1 MKAGALDY
9 LQKLELNR
17 DTLQRAVRMALQ
29 QSRLRQLEAR
39 LQHKERRDA
48 MGQLAASVAHE
59 INNPASCL
67 LNNMTVALERVTELK
82 QRHVAAPESTS
93 AKLLD
98 ELDECIRDSL
108 AGVRSISQVTKDFGD
123 LAHSGPKQRVCLN
136 LSELAEHTVKLLAA
150 KAGGRCELT
159 VQAACG
165 PHVLGNRSQLMQ
177 AIMNLVDNAI
187 EAIPPGAPDQN
198 WVRVSVT
205 ATATSVRLHVDDSG
219 SGVPEPLLPRLFEPF
234 FTTKPRGQGVGLA
247 LTLTQS
253 IARAHAGRLEFER
266 LLGGSRFSLV
276 LPRDCHDR
284 SRLSRPAVPRAEP
297 SGGKLLIIDDE
308 GAVLRSLKRVL
319 QTHYEVI
326 TAANAKSAY
335 AAANTHDFDA
345 VLCDLSMPGEDG
357 VDVFRHLSEAHPQLA
372 RTLMFLSAASASD
385 GLRQKAITTCRPV
398 LSKPI
403 EAQKL
408 IEAIERCKFERGP
421 GADSS
426 APPA

>member
-1 MKAGALDY
+1 
-9 LQKLELNR
+9 
-17 DTLQRAVRMALQ
+17 
-29 QSRLRQLEAR
+29 
-39 LQHKERRDA
+39 
-48 MGQLAASVAHE
+48 
-59 INNPASCL
+59 
-67 LNNMTVALERVTELK
+67 
-82 QRHVAAPESTS
+82 
-93 AKLLD
+93 
-98 ELDECIRDSL
+98 
-108 AGVRSISQVTKDFGD
+108 
-123 LAHSGPKQRVCLN
+123 
-136 LSELAEHTVKLLAA
+136 
-150 KAGGRCELT
+150 
-159 VQAACG
+159 
-165 PHVLGNRSQLMQ
+165 
-177 AIMNLVDNAI
+177 
-187 EAIPPGAPDQN
+187 
-198 WVRVSVT
+198 
-205 ATATSVRLHVDDSG
+205 
-219 SGVPEPLLPRLFEPF
+219 LLPRLFEPF